1 MRTDLS
7 WLGQK
12 IDCVVVEVEVLCQQ
26 RMIALHYLGKKMT
39 GDFVIEVGDAH
50 FHQDHDLDASDHI
63 YLVPCSFNISLE

>member
-26 RMIALHYLGKKMT
+26 KMIALHYQGKKMI
-39 GDFVIEVGDAH
+39 GGFVIEVGDAH
-50 FHQDHDLDASDHI
+50 FHQDHDLDASAHI
-63 YLVPCSFNISLE
+63 CLVPCKVDIL